1 LSAESLDARRARAGK
16 ILTRLART
24 YPDATI
30 ELNFGSP
37 LELLAATIL
46 SAQCT
51 DERVNMITESL
62 FRRYRRAEDWAGA
75 DLATLEREIHSTG
88 FFRAKAR
95 ALTGMARALVERHR
109 GEVPRTLE
117 ELTALPGV
125 GRKTASV
132 VLGNAFGVPALA
144 VDTHVAR
151 VTQRLGLTATTDPE
165 AIHEELCALIPRA
178 RWTTATHLL
187 IVHGRRTC
195 HARRPE
201 CPRCP
206 VRALC
211 PWPGRA
217 AQAGPVPKR
226 PGRASSPASGR
237 RGADTA
243 RQGGQGAPRS
253 AGARDQGGRRW
264 DRGGRR

>member
-1 LSAESLDARRARAGK
+1 LTGESLAARRIRAGK
-16 ILTRLART
+16 ILTRLARA
-24 YPDATI
+24 YPGATI
-30 ELNFGSP
+30 ALRYRSP

-51 DERVNMITESL
+51 DERVNAVTESL

-109 GEVPRTLE
+109 GQVPRTLE

-125 GRKTASV
+125 GRKTANV
-132 VLGNAFGVPALA
+132 VLGNAFGIPALA

-151 VTQRLGLTATTDPE
+151 VAQRLGLTSATDPE
-165 AIHEELCALIPRA
+165 AIHEDVCALIPQA

-211 PWPGRA
+211 PWPGRVRENHPA
-217 AQAGPVPKR
+217 LARPGPVPP
-226 PGRASSPASGR
+226 PGTPGASRLGPAAR
-237 RGADTA
+237 RSKA
-243 RQGGQGAPRS
+243 RRS
-253 AGARDQGGRRW
+253 APG
-264 DRGGRR
+264 